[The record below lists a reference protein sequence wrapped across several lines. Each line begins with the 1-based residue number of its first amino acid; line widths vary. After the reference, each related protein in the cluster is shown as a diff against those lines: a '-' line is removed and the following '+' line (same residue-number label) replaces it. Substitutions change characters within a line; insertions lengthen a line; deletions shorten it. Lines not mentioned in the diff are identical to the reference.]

1 MARRG
6 RWTRTLRIALGLVAA
21 GVIGAGALGWR
32 ISVRFVAPPTQQ
44 WQTTVA
50 PPVLLRLRPV
60 WLPDVD
66 SLLAG
71 SPAPPPSPRR
81 FSGLHMTFP
90 QEWPGGVYE
99 IGSST
104 QPPSPASP
112 VRFVCEA
119 CPAVHQ
125 MLNLSPNAPSDREKF
140 WVDVATFGV
149 IRMAGGGRVT
159 LLEWDPWP

>member
-6 RWTRTLRIALGLVAA
+6 RWTRALRIALGLLGA
-21 GVIGAGALGWR
+21 GVLCAGALGWR
-32 ISVRFVAPPTQQ
+32 ISVRFVAPPAQQ
-44 WQTTVA
+44 GQATVT
-50 PPVLLRLRPV
+50 PPVLVRLRPV
-60 WLPDVD
+60 SLPDVD

-71 SPAPPPSPRR
+71 SPTPPPSPRR
-81 FSGLHMTFP
+81 FSGLHLTFP
-90 QEWPGGVYE
+90 QAWSEGVYE

-104 QPPSPASP
+104 QPPSSTSS

-125 MLNLSPNAPSDREKF
+125 MLNLPPDAPSDREKF

-149 IRMAGGGRVT
+149 IRMAGGRVT
-159 LLEWDPWP
+159 LVEWDPWP